1 MKNENVSQRSSSSKF
16 AVRSTTK
23 NSTRNKT
30 KEIENIMK
38 KIENNEHLLKLERK
52 KQKEIKTNFD
62 KQLTKISQSKLTLET
77 ELDNALKELN
87 EKEAQIYNIQKNNVE
102 KFKNE
107 IFKYDSIHK
116 ELLKRNDEMSKVID
130 EIASKENSLNDK
142 AKKINGNANIR
153 IA

>member
-87 EKEAQIYNIQKNNVE
+87 EKEAQI
-102 KFKNE
+102 
-107 IFKYDSIHK
+107 
-116 ELLKRNDEMSKVID
+116 
-130 EIASKENSLNDK
+130 
-142 AKKINGNANIR
+142 
-153 IA
+153 